1 MSETNGASN
10 PPTQSKRQVIL
21 RRLAEVCFRR
31 RRRVVVLWTL
41 GIVVLGAVMGAV
53 GSSYRT
59 DFTLPD
65 VESKRGIDLLDDQF
79 GGEGAGQVGNI
90 VVEADN
96 GVDDPEVRRVM
107 EPFLAE
113 VAQIDGVQSLS
124 SPYTSG
130 NEDQISQRGG
140 DAGRIAYAEF
150 EAPSDATVEETVAI
164 GDDIRAAMPS
174 FEGLRIEL
182 GGQAFAEFEVPSSE
196 ALGIGFA
203 IVILIIAFGSVLAMG
218 LPIGV
223 ALAGIVS
230 GSILTGLLSQ
240 VVDMPDFTP
249 TVGVMIGLG
258 VGIDYALFIVTRF
271 RENLHRGHSIEE
283 STLIAMNTAGR
294 AVVFAG
300 STVVISLLGLLVMQ
314 LGFISGMAIGM
325 AVVVALT
332 LLASLTLLPALLG
345 FAGER
350 IELTRRRGLIAAGL
364 IAVALIGVGLGI
376 PALIVVTLPVA
387 VVVLLASFAVSSLR
401 KPVLQRAPTP
411 RRETLSYR
419 WSRVI
424 QHRPW
429 TAVAIGAV
437 VLIALAL
444 PILGLRLGFSDEG
457 NYPEDTTTRQA
468 YDLLAEGFGPG
479 FNGPLSLASEVPAGT
494 DPAALQAVTDAIA
507 ADPGVA
513 FVSDPITNDDT
524 APTAVLWRVTPTTA
538 PQDAATTDLV
548 NRLRNDVL
556 PAATAGIGLDVAV
569 AGGVAIG
576 VDYTDYLAE
585 RLPYFFAAV
594 LGLSFL
600 LLMVVFRSLLVP
612 LKAVIMNLLSIGAA
626 YGIVVAVFQW
636 GWGASLLDIEA
647 APIEPFVPMMLFAIV
662 FGLSMDYEVFLLS
675 RVREEWDRTGD
686 SRTSVADGLASTARV
701 ITAAAAIM
709 VVVFGSFIGESDRV
723 VKLFGLGLSMAVLID
738 ATIVRM
744 LLVPATMELLGDRNW
759 WIPHWL
765 DRILPRVHI
774 EAPPDLDA
782 ELAQL
787 ARQQR
792 ERTRE

>member
-1 MSETNGASN
+1 M
-10 PPTQSKRQVIL
+10 L

-31 RRRVVVLWTL
+31 RRRVLLLWVL

-53 GSSYRT
+53 GSGYRS

-65 VESKRGIDLLDDQF
+65 VESKRGIDILDDQF
-79 GGEGAGQVGNI
+79 GGQGAGQVGNI
-90 VVEADN
+90 VFEADN
-96 GVDDPEVRRVM
+96 GIEDPEVRRVI

-113 VAQIDGVQSLS
+113 VAEIDGLQSLE
-124 SPYTSG
+124 SPYTPG
-130 NEDQISQRGG
+130 NERQISSQG
-140 DAGRIAYAEF
+140 DGAGRIAYAEF
-150 EAPSDATVEETVAI
+150 EAPSDATFEETVAI
-164 GDDIRAAMPS
+164 GDDIRAAMPVA
-174 FEGLRIEL
+174 EGLRIEL

-203 IVILIIAFGSVLAMG
+203 IIILIIAFGSVLAMG

-230 GSILTGLLSQ
+230 GSIITGLLSQ
-240 VVDMPDFTP
+240 VVDMPDFTS
-249 TVGVMIGLG
+249 TIGIMIGLG

-271 RENLHRGHSIEE
+271 RENLHKGHSIED

-300 STVVISLLGLLVMQ
+300 STVVISLLGLLIMQ

-387 VVVLLASFAVSSLR
+387 AVVLLASFAVSSLR
-401 KPVLQRAPTP
+401 KPVLQRAPRP
-411 RRETLSYR
+411 LRETLSYR

-429 TAVAIGAV
+429 TAVLLGAAA
-437 VLIALAL
+437 LIALAL
-444 PILGLRLGFSDEG
+444 PIFGLRLGFSDEG

-468 YDLLAEGFGPG
+468 YDMLAEGFGPG
-479 FNGPLSLASEVPAGT
+479 FNGPLSLASEVPPGT

-513 FVSDPITNDDT
+513 FVSDPITNDES

-548 NRLRNDVL
+548 DRLRDDVL
-556 PAATAGIGLDVAV
+556 PAATSGSGLDVAV

-576 VDYTDYLAE
+576 VDFTDYLSE

-612 LKAVIMNLLSIGAA
+612 LKAVVMNLLSIGAA
-626 YGIVVAVFQW
+626 YGVVVAVFQW
-636 GWGASLLDIEA
+636 GWGGALLEIEG

-686 SRTSVADGLASTARV
+686 SRLSVADGLASTARV

-709 VVVFGSFIGESDRV
+709 VVVFGSFMGESDRV
-723 VKLFGLGLSMAVLID
+723 VKLFGLGLSVAVLID
-738 ATIVRM
+738 ATIVRL

-759 WIPHWL
+759 WIPRWL

-774 EAPPDLDA
+774 EAPVDLEA
-782 ELAQL
+782 ELAEL
-787 ARQQR
+787 EAAER
-792 ERTRE
+792 ERQEPTRN

>member
-1 MSETNGASN
+1 ML
-10 PPTQSKRQVIL
+10 K
-21 RRLAEVCFRR
+21 RLAEVCFRR
-31 RRRVVVLWTL
+31 RRRVLLIWIL
-41 GIVVLGAVMGAV
+41 GIVVLGAVLGAV
-53 GSSYRT
+53 GSGYRS

-79 GGEGAGQVGNI
+79 GGQGAGQVGNI
-90 VVEADN
+90 VFEVTGEQS

-113 VAQIDGVQSLS
+113 VAQIEDVQSLS
-124 SPYTSG
+124 SPYEPG
-130 NEDQISQRGG
+130 NEDQISSAGA

-150 EAPSDATVEETVAI
+150 EAPSDATFEETVAI
-164 GDDIRAAMPS
+164 GDDIRAAMP
-174 FEGLRIEL
+174 EADGLRIEL

-196 ALGIGFA
+196 ALGLGFA
-203 IVILIIAFGSVLAMG
+203 IIILIIAFGSVLAMG

-223 ALAGIVS
+223 ALAGIAS
-230 GSILTGLLSQ
+230 GSIITGVLSQ
-240 VVDMPDFTP
+240 VVDMPDFTS
-249 TVGVMIGLG
+249 TIGIMIGLG

-271 RENLHRGHSIEE
+271 RENLHKGHSVEE

-300 STVVISLLGLLVMQ
+300 TTVVISLMGMLVMQ
-314 LGFISGMAIGM
+314 LSFVSGLAIGA
-325 AVVVALT
+325 AVVVAMT
-332 LLASLTLLPALLG
+332 LIASLTLLPALLG

-350 IELTRRRGLIAAGL
+350 VEVTRRRGLIAAGL
-364 IAVALIGVGLGI
+364 VAIALVGVGLGI

-387 VVVLLASFAVSSLR
+387 VVVLLASLAFAPLR
-401 KPVLQRAPTP
+401 KPVLERERRPL
-411 RRETLSYR
+411 RETLSYR

-429 TAVAIGAV
+429 TAVLIGAAALV
-437 VLIALAL
+437 ALAL
-444 PILGLRLGFSDEG
+444 PIFGLRLGFSDEG

-468 YDLLAEGFGPG
+468 YDMLAEGFGPG
-479 FNGPLSLASEVPAGT
+479 FNGPLSLASEIPPGT
-494 DPAALQAVTDAIA
+494 DPAELQAVTTAIE

-513 FVSDPITNDDT
+513 FVSDPITNDEA
-524 APTAVLWRVTPTTA
+524 APTAALWRVVPTTA
-538 PQDAATTDLV
+538 PQDAETTDLV
-548 NRLRNDVL
+548 NRLRDDVL
-556 PAATAGIGLDVAV
+556 PAATAGTGLDIAV

-576 VDYTDYLAE
+576 VDFTDYLSE

-612 LKAVIMNLLSIGAA
+612 LKAVVMNLLSIGAA

-636 GWGASLLDIEA
+636 GWGGGLLDIEG

-675 RVREEWDRTGD
+675 RIREEWDRTGD

-709 VVVFGSFIGESDRV
+709 VVVFGSFLGESDRV
-723 VKLFGLGLSMAVLID
+723 VKLFGLGLSVAVLID

-759 WIPHWL
+759 WIPRWL

-782 ELAQL
+782 EFAEL
-787 ARQQR
+787 QR
-792 ERTRE
+792 EEQQEEEQVTG